1 MSHQPSKE
9 EGMQLS
15 ARQFAGFV
23 AALCLGGAIVPMV
36 VSAATS
42 GPAAKRKPP
51 TRVVEVDPKTKA
63 AAKIGPGGTRLV
75 GDGSGPLT
83 VDGHV
88 TAAVTGAVTASDG
101 SGPLTVDGTVK
112 VANGTGPLTVDG
124 TVKVANGTGPLSID
138 GTVRSQPVAPATPWN
153 QINDIQVSSST
164 SRAVLYSTLG
174 PQKLAL
180 TSFTFAVEG
189 PNAGTARAFVI
200 VYVSDSSAG
209 NCLTLTGASFGAAER
224 FVVTAPVGQTVNVTY
239 PTPLVYSVYAGSGK
253 RYCVDVEGTG
263 PASFVGHVSASGFT
277 Y

>member
-1 MSHQPSKE
+1 MRHQPSKE
-9 EGMQLS
+9 EGMRLS

-23 AALCLGGAIVPMV
+23 AALCLSGAIVPMV

-42 GPAAKRKPP
+42 GSVAKRKPP

-112 VANGTGPLTVDG
+112 VANGTGPL
-124 TVKVANGTGPLSID
+124 SID

-164 SRAVLYSTLG
+164 SRAILYTGLG

-180 TSFTFAVEG
+180 TSFTLAAEG
-189 PNAGTARAFVI
+189 PTAGTVRALVI
-200 VYVSDSSAG
+200 VYVSDSNAG

-224 FVVTAPVGQTVNVTY
+224 FVVTVPVGQTVSLTY
-239 PTPLVYSVYAGSGK
+239 PTPLVYSVYAGAGN
-253 RYCVDVEGTG
+253 RYCVDVEGSG
-263 PASFVGHVSASGFT
+263 PSSFVGHVSASGFT